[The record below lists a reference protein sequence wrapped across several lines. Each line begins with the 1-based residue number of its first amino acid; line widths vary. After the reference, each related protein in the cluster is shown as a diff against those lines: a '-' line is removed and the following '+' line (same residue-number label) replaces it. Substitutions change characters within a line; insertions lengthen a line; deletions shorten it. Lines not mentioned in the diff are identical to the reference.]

1 MDRQQDV
8 AAGDSGVVT
17 AGEVERSR
25 VVASPGDPI
34 ARAVVPAKG
43 EE

>member
-1 MDRQQDV
+1 MDRQLEG
-8 AAGDSGVVT
+8 AAGDSGAVT
-17 AGEVERSR
+17 SADVEQSR
-25 VVASPGDPI
+25 TVPSTGDPI

>member
-1 MDRQQDV
+1 MDRQQEG
-8 AAGDSGVVT
+8 AAGDGGVVT

-25 VVASPGDPI
+25 AVAAPGDPI

>member
-1 MDRQQDV
+1 MDRQQEV

-17 AGEVERSR
+17 AGDGEQSR
-25 VVASPGDPI
+25 AVTAAGDPI

>member
-1 MDRQQDV
+1 MDRQQQV
-8 AAGDSGVVT
+8 LAGDAGAASAPDGEQSATVV
-17 AGEVERSR
+17 
-25 VVASPGDPI
+25 SPGDPI